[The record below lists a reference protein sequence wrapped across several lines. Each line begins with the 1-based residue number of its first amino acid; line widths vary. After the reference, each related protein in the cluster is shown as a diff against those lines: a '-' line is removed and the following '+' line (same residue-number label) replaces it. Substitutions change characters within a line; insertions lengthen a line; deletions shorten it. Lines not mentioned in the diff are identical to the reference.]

1 MCLQDKEEYVM
12 FNLFNESS
20 VLPIGVLNIEKDIA
34 KKVIGSTEFKL
45 LCIRCESIPCTP
57 KKYNILIGDT
67 VYNLAKGLSE
77 RFEGDLDSIT
87 MLKFSEAFE
96 KSAESRYLP
105 VSRNLVENKST
116 TKRQMI
122 DLWRHDLNMARIILC
137 EMNRI
142 KELANS

>member
-1 MCLQDKEEYVM
+1 M

-20 VLPIGVLNIEKDIA
+20 SLPSDVLNLEKDIA
-34 KKVIGSTEFKL
+34 KKVAESTEFKL
-45 LCIRCESIPCTP
+45 LSIRCESIPCTP

-77 RFEGDLDSIT
+77 KFEEDLDSIT
-87 MLKFSEAFE
+87 MLKFSEAFQ
-96 KSAESRYLP
+96 KSIENRSLPISRVLI
-105 VSRNLVENKST
+105 ENKAI
-116 TKRQMI
+116 TKRQI
-122 DLWRHDLNMARIILC
+122 IALWRHDMNMARILLC

>member
-1 MCLQDKEEYVM
+1 M

-67 VYNLAKGLSE
+67 VYSLAKGLSE
-77 RFEGDLDSIT
+77 KFEEDLDSIT
-87 MLKFSEAFE
+87 MLKFSEAFQ
-96 KSAESRYLP
+96 KAVESRSLP
-105 VSRNLVENKST
+105 INRSLIENKAI
-116 TKRQMI
+116 TKRQI
-122 DLWRHDLNMARIILC
+122 TTLWRHDLNMARIILC

-142 KELANS
+142 KELAND